1 MKNCKLARLAG
12 ISFKRIRFHRLLLFF
27 IFLIGL
33 AYSIP
38 AQAEEDV
45 LDKKITLVVK
55 QKPVRDVLNDIS
67 QLVEVKFVYSA
78 QKIPARKKVSIL
90 ATDQKVRDVLDLLL
104 EPLDVLYYVSGNQVV
119 LIKKNELNDVVIKL
133 QGLADKKKQIP
144 ADFFYK
150 TIAGKVNND
159 KGEPL
164 QGVSV
169 VVRGTTRGTTTNAT
183 GNFSID
189 AEVGETL
196 DFSMVGY
203 KTLSVKVGQ
212 ENTIT
217 VQLES
222 EVAAISEVVVT
233 GYGTQ
238 KRTNVTGAIS
248 NVSGKTLNEVPVVS
262 IQQALQGRVAGV
274 QVTNNGSPGTQ
285 PIVRIRGISSIS
297 FASDPMYVIDGY
309 PTGDLST
316 IDTRDIESIDVLKDA
331 SASAI
336 YGSRATNGVI
346 MITTKKGRR
355 DSKLRVSLDSYVG
368 TSKVTDRIDLL
379 NTQQF
384 MQYAVAYR
392 GSQVQRLT
400 APMIN
405 EPIYAGASQT
415 YGQTNTDWQDAYFR
429 TGTMTQHNIGLS
441 GGNDIS
447 RFYASAG
454 FLDQNGTTP
463 KTGYRRYNFRINSE
477 HNISKIFT
485 FGENLYAAHGDQA
498 YDNNETGSRSNLVNV
513 IRMFPHLPVYDP
525 TSLGGYRGA
534 HSVLDGGDP
543 TNPVEDAELK
553 NPGNRK
559 TAKILGTAF
568 LEINFTRWLKFRST
582 FGVDYANGLS
592 YSFSPIFNDNGNV
605 NGSKADQATIT
616 NNRTVSTSL
625 LFTEQFTFD
634 KTFGEHHI
642 NAIAVYE
649 QQNQE
654 VNTSQQS
661 GKQPSNDLR
670 TLNNAL
676 NPSSTTRFDENSIM
690 SFLGRINYDFKGK
703 YLLSG
708 AIRRDGL
715 SVWAPGKKWATF
727 PSGSIG
733 WRIDQEDFIQNI
745 EQISELKLRAGYG
758 VTGLNG
764 QVLGSTPW
772 LVSVAGNSSAYPFN
786 NVPDNGPGSVIPG
799 LGNKELE
806 WEKTKQFNIGLDLGL
821 FKNKFTLT
829 AEYYKRSTDNLILG
843 VPIPPSFGF
852 LNNSVL
858 QNIAGM
864 ENKGL
869 EFQLGYNDR
878 EGAFKWNA
886 TANFARTKNKV
897 TKLAPGVTNIEAGG
911 DQDFGTYNITRT
923 EVGQPIQSF
932 YGWIVD
938 GTFQDIGQV
947 NSSPSQVNPSSGQT
961 YDPTKHTSPGDL
973 KFRDMNKD
981 GVIDVNDRVFLGSY
995 LPDFTYALN
1004 LGANYKNFDANI
1016 FFQGVQGS
1024 QIFNATRVITE
1035 GMVRFFNAGTA
1046 VLRAWTPTNTN
1057 TDIPRAILGDP
1068 NQNARPSTRF
1078 LEDGSYLRLKNI
1090 MIGYTVPS
1098 KSLQSLTKGTVSSFR
1113 VYVSAQNLFTLS
1125 DYSGFDPEV
1134 GNRTPFGNNIALT
1147 NGIDFAVYPQPKS
1160 YLVGIQVNF

>member
-1 MKNCKLARLAG
+1 MKNGMLAHLAG
-12 ISFKRIRFHRLLLFF
+12 ISFRKIRLHRLLLFF

-33 AYSIP
+33 VYSIP
-38 AQAEEDV
+38 AQAEDV

-67 QLVEVKFVYSA
+67 GLVEIKFVYSS

-90 ATDQKVRDVLDLLL
+90 ATDQKVRDVLNLLL

-119 LIKKNELNDVVIKL
+119 LIKKHEINDVVGKL
-133 QGLADKKKQIP
+133 QGLAENNKQIP
-144 ADFFYK
+144 VNFFYK
-150 TIAGKVNND
+150 VISGKVNNE

-169 VVRGTTRGTTTNAT
+169 VVKGTTRGTTTNAA
-183 GNFSID
+183 GNFTID
-189 AEVGETL
+189 AEAGETL

-203 KTLSVKVGQ
+203 KTFSIKVGQ

-222 EVAAISEVVVT
+222 EVANISEVVVT

-238 KRTNVTGAIS
+238 KRTNVTGAVSSVNSKTINELPVASIS
-248 NVSGKTLNEVPVVS
+248 H
-262 IQQALQGRVAGV
+262 ALQGRIAGL

-297 FASDPMYVIDGY
+297 FASDPLYVIDGF

-316 IDTRDIESIDVLKDA
+316 IDTRDIESVDVLKDA

-355 DSKLRVSLDSYVG
+355 DGKLHVSLDSYVG

-379 NTQQF
+379 NTEQF
-384 MQYAVAYR
+384 MQYAIAYR

-405 EPIYAGASQT
+405 EPIYAGATQT

-454 FLDQNGTTP
+454 FMDQNGTTP

-477 HNISKIFT
+477 HNISKLFT

-498 YDNNETGSRSNLVNV
+498 FDNNETGSRSNLVNV

-525 TSLGGYRGA
+525 TSIGGFRGA

-543 TNPVEDAELK
+543 TNPVEDADLK

-568 LEINFTRWLKFRST
+568 LEINFTKWLKFRST

-592 YSFSPIFNDNGNV
+592 YSFSPIFNDNGNI

-625 LFTEQFTFD
+625 LYTQQFTFD
-634 KTFGEHHI
+634 KTFGDHHI

-690 SFLGRINYDFKGK
+690 SFLGRINYDFQGK

-715 SVWAPGKKWATF
+715 SVWAPGK
-727 PSGSIG
+727 
-733 WRIDQEDFIQNI
+733 
-745 EQISELKLRAGYG
+745 
-758 VTGLNG
+758 
-764 QVLGSTPW
+764 
-772 LVSVAGNSSAYPFN
+772 
-786 NVPDNGPGSVIPG
+786 NGP
-799 LGNKELE
+799 
-806 WEKTKQFNIGLDLGL
+806 L
-821 FKNKFTLT
+821 F
-829 AEYYKRSTDNLILG
+829 
-843 VPIPPSFGF
+843 
-852 LNNSVL
+852 L
-858 QNIAGM
+858 QA
-864 ENKGL
+864 
-869 EFQLGYNDR
+869 
-878 EGAFKWNA
+878 
-886 TANFARTKNKV
+886 
-897 TKLAPGVTNIEAGG
+897 
-911 DQDFGTYNITRT
+911 
-923 EVGQPIQSF
+923 
-932 YGWIVD
+932 
-938 GTFQDIGQV
+938 
-947 NSSPSQVNPSSGQT
+947 
-961 YDPTKHTSPGDL
+961 
-973 KFRDMNKD
+973 
-981 GVIDVNDRVFLGSY
+981 
-995 LPDFTYALN
+995 
-1004 LGANYKNFDANI
+1004 
-1016 FFQGVQGS
+1016 
-1024 QIFNATRVITE
+1024 
-1035 GMVRFFNAGTA
+1035 
-1046 VLRAWTPTNTN
+1046 
-1057 TDIPRAILGDP
+1057 
-1068 NQNARPSTRF
+1068 
-1078 LEDGSYLRLKNI
+1078 
-1090 MIGYTVPS
+1090 
-1098 KSLQSLTKGTVSSFR
+1098 
-1113 VYVSAQNLFTLS
+1113 LS
-1125 DYSGFDPEV
+1125 DGE
-1134 GNRTPFGNNIALT
+1134 LT
-1147 NGIDFAVYPQPKS
+1147 RRILSKVSKRFRN
-1160 YLVGIQVNF
+1160 

>member
-1 MKNCKLARLAG
+1 LVL
-12 ISFKRIRFHRLLLFF
+12 SFLKSQTLFMIKRSDSLLKILCFALVLLVTGSLYAQNRVTGKVINQVDNQPIVGATVQEKGTSNATLTGNDGSF
-27 IFLIGL
+27 TITVPGGATLLI
-33 AYSIP
+33 
-38 AQAEEDV
+38 
-45 LDKKITLVVK
+45 TVVG
-55 QKPVRDVLNDIS
+55 
-67 QLVEVKFVYSA
+67 YSA
-78 QKIPARKKVSIL
+78 QEIPLNGRSSISISM
-90 ATDQKVRDVLDLLL
+90 APT
-104 EPLDVLYYVSGNQVV
+104 
-119 LIKKNELNDVVIKL
+119 
-133 QGLADKKKQIP
+133 
-144 ADFFYK
+144 
-150 TIAGKVNND
+150 AG
-159 KGEPL
+159 
-164 QGVSV
+164 
-169 VVRGTTRGTTTNAT
+169 
-183 GNFSID
+183 
-189 AEVGETL
+189 
-196 DFSMVGY
+196 SM
-203 KTLSVKVGQ
+203 
-212 ENTIT
+212 N
-217 VQLES
+217 
-222 EVAAISEVVVT
+222 EVVVI

-238 KRTNVTGAIS
+238 RRTNVTGAIS
-248 NVSGKTLNEVPVVS
+248 NVNGKTISELPVPS
-262 IQQALQGRVAGV
+262 ISQALQGRVAGV

-285 PIVRIRGISSIS
+285 PLVRIRGISSIS
-297 FASDPMYVIDGY
+297 YASDPLYVVDGF
-309 PTGDLST
+309 PTGNLAE
-316 IDTRDIESIDVLKDA
+316 IDTRDIESVDVLKDA

-346 MITTKKGRR
+346 IITTKKGRR
-355 DSKLRVSLDSYVG
+355 DGKLHVSLDSYVG
-368 TSKVTDRIDLL
+368 TSKVTERLDLL

-384 MQYAVAYR
+384 MQYALAYR

-400 APMIN
+400 TPMIN
-405 EPIYAGASQT
+405 EPIYQGSSQT

-429 TGTMTQHNIGLS
+429 KGDMTQHNIGLS

-447 RFYASAG
+447 RFYASLG
-454 FLDQNGTTP
+454 YMNQHGTTP
-463 KTGYRRYNFRINSE
+463 KTAYQRFNFRINSE
-477 HNISKIFT
+477 HNISKVFT
-485 FGENLYAAHGDQA
+485 FGQNLYIAHGDQA

-568 LEINFTRWLKFRST
+568 LEINFTKWLKFRST
-582 FGVDYANGLS
+582 FGVDYANG
-592 YSFSPIFNDNGNV
+592 YDYRFSPIFNDNGNI

-616 NNRTVSTSL
+616 NNRTVSTQL
-625 LFTEQFTFD
+625 LFTEQFSFD
-634 KTFGEHHI
+634 KTFGDHHV

-654 VNTSQQS
+654 VNVSQQS
-661 GKQPSNDLR
+661 GNQLSNELR

-676 NPSSTTRFDENSIM
+676 NPSSTTTFNENSIM
-690 SFLGRINYDFKGK
+690 SVLGRVNYDFKGK
-703 YLLSG
+703 YLISG

-733 WRIDQEDFIQNI
+733 WRIDQEEFMRNVS
-745 EQISELKLRAGYG
+745 QISELKLRAGYG

-764 QVLGSTPW
+764 TVLGSTPW
-772 LVSVAGNSSAYPFN
+772 LVSVAANSSAYPFN
-786 NVPDNGPGSVIPG
+786 NSPDNGPGSVIPG
-799 LGNKELE
+799 LGNKDLE
-806 WEKTKQFNIGLDLGL
+806 WEKTKQLNIGLDVGL

-829 AEYYKRSTDNLILG
+829 AEYFKRTTDNLILD
-843 VPIPPSFGF
+843 VPLPPSFGF
-852 LNNSVL
+852 LNSTVK

-869 EFQLGYNDR
+869 ELQLGYNDR
-878 EGAFKWNA
+878 EGAFTWNA

-897 TKLAPGVTNIEAGG
+897 TSLAPGVTNIEAGG

-938 GTFQDIGQV
+938 GIFQSITEVNGAAKQV
-947 NSSPSQVNPSSGQT
+947 PPSASDPYN
-961 YDPTKHTSPGDL
+961 PTKHTSPGDL
-973 KFRDMNKD
+973 KFRDINKD

-995 LPDFTYALN
+995 LPDFTYAFN
-1004 LGANYKNFDANI
+1004 VSANYKNFDASV
-1016 FFQGVQGS
+1016 FFQGVEGS
-1024 QIFNATRVITE
+1024 KIFNATRVITE
-1035 GMVRFFNAGTA
+1035 GMVRFFNAGTQ
-1046 VLRAWTPTNTN
+1046 VLRAWTTTNTN
-1057 TDIPRAILGDP
+1057 TEIPRAMLGDP

-1078 LEDGSYLRLKNI
+1078 LEDGSYLRLKNV

-1098 KSLQSLTKGTVSSFR
+1098 RSLQSLTKGVVSSFR
-1113 VYVSAQNLFTLS
+1113 IYVAAQNILTIT

-1160 YLVGIQVNF
+1160 YTAGIQVNF

>member
-1 MKNCKLARLAG
+1 MKRNTPFRQLISQCIRLGVLPA
-12 ISFKRIRFHRLLLFF
+12 FF
-27 IFLIGL
+27 ILLGGFIYANPDTG
-33 AYSIP
+33 
-38 AQAEEDV
+38 EDV
-45 LDKKITLVVK
+45 LDKKISLVAEQKEVK
-55 QKPVRDVLNDIS
+55 TILGEIS
-67 QLVEVKFVYSA
+67 KLTEIKFVYSA
-78 QKIPARKKVSIL
+78 QRIPARKKVSL
-90 ATDQKVRDVLDLLL
+90 LVVDQKVRDVLNLLL
-104 EPLDVLYYVSGNQVV
+104 QPLDVLYYVSGSQIV
-119 LIKKNELNDVVIKL
+119 LMKKGEEEDFLVKLKEAQLTNKQLEEKEYFAKPITGKITNE
-133 QGLADKKKQIP
+133 
-144 ADFFYK
+144 
-150 TIAGKVNND
+150 

-164 QGVSV
+164 QGASV
-169 VVRGTTRGTTTNAT
+169 TVRGTTRGTTTNAA
-183 GNFSID
+183 GVFSID
-189 AEVGETL
+189 AEAGQTL
-196 DFSMVGY
+196 EFSMIGYQQFTLQVG
-203 KTLSVKVGQ
+203 TSNSVSIQLSPVVS
-212 ENTIT
+212 T
-217 VQLES
+217 
-222 EVAAISEVVVT
+222 ISEVVVT

-238 KRTNVTGAIS
+238 RRANVTGAIS
-248 NVSGKTLNEVPVVS
+248 SVNSKTLNELPVVS
-262 IQQALQGRVAGV
+262 VQQALQGRVAGV

-297 FASDPMYVIDGY
+297 FASDPLYVIDGF
-309 PTGDLST
+309 PTGDLAT
-316 IDTRDIESIDVLKDA
+316 IDMRDIESVDVLKDA

-336 YGSRATNGVI
+336 YGSRATNGII

-355 DSKLRVSLDSYVG
+355 DGKLHVSLDSYVG

-384 MQYAVAYR
+384 MQYALAYR

-400 APMIN
+400 PPMIN
-405 EPIYAGASQT
+405 EPVYPGASQT

-429 TGTMTQHNIGLS
+429 TGTITQHNIGLS

-454 FLDQNGTTP
+454 FMDQNGTTP

-477 HNISKIFT
+477 HNISKVFT
-485 FGENLYAAHGDQA
+485 FGQNLYAAFADQA
-498 YDNNETGSRSNLVNV
+498 YDNNQNGSRSNLVNV

-525 TSLGGYRGA
+525 TSNGGYRGA

-553 NPGNRK
+553 NPGNLK
-559 TAKILGTAF
+559 TTKILGIAF
-568 LEINFTRWLKFRST
+568 LEINFTKWLKFRST
-582 FGVDYANGLS
+582 FGVDYANG
-592 YSFSPIFNDNGNV
+592 YNYRFSPIFNDNGNI
-605 NGSKADQATIT
+605 NGSSANQATIT
-616 NNRTVSTSL
+616 NNRTISTQL
-625 LFTEQFTFD
+625 LYTEQFTFD
-634 KTFGEHHI
+634 KTFGDHHI

-661 GKQPSNDLR
+661 GNQPSNDLR
-670 TLNNAL
+670 TLNFAL
-676 NPSSTTRFDENSIM
+676 NPSSSTRFDENSIM
-690 SFLGRINYDFKGK
+690 SVVGRVNYDFKGK
-703 YLLSG
+703 YLISG
-708 AIRRDGL
+708 AIRRDGQ

-733 WRIDQEDFIQNI
+733 WRIDQEDFMRNI
-745 EQISELKLRAGYG
+745 EKISELKLRAGYG
-758 VTGLNG
+758 LTGLNAAL
-764 QVLGSTPW
+764 LGSTPW

-786 NVPDNGPGSVIPG
+786 NIPDNGPGSVIPG
-799 LGNKELE
+799 LGNKDLN

-829 AEYYKRSTDNLILG
+829 AEYYKRTTANLLLN
-843 VPIPPSFGF
+843 VPIPPSFGY
-852 LNNSVL
+852 LNNTVL

-938 GTFQDIGQV
+938 GIFQSMTEV
-947 NSSPSQVNPSSGQT
+947 NSSAAQVNPSTGQT

-981 GVIDVNDRVFLGSY
+981 NKIDVNDRVFLGSY
-995 LPDFTYALN
+995 LPDFTYALT

-1016 FFQGVQGS
+1016 FAQGVQGS
-1024 QIFNATRVITE
+1024 KIFNATRVITE

-1046 VLRAWTPTNTN
+1046 VLKAWTPTNTN

-1090 MIGYTVPS
+1090 MFGYTVPS
-1098 KSLQSLTKGTVSSFR
+1098 KSLQSLTKGVVSSFR
-1113 VYVSAQNLFTLS
+1113 IYVSAQNLFTIS

-1160 YLVGIQVNF
+1160 FTAGIQVNF